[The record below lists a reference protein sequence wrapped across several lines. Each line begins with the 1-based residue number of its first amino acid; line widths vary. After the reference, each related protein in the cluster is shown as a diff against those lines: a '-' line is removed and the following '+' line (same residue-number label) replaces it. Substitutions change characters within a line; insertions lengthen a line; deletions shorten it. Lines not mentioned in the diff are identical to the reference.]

1 MAVNWGFLGA
11 GFVASRGLA
20 PAVHASRGAN
30 LYAVA
35 SRDEKRSAT
44 LEPQKVHATYN
55 DLLADESVD
64 AVYISLSNSQHLEWV
79 TKSLEAGKHVLC
91 EKPLGLNASETEAMF
106 ASASQSGRLLVEAV
120 WGRWHPRFSRIVDA
134 ATSGVIGN
142 IEHIETAFTFTSE
155 MTDNYRLNP
164 LMGGGALLDVGC
176 YQAHA
181 WVALTNGAKDLEF
194 TALTRTIG
202 PTGIDLT
209 TDVSVRIDKSITA
222 HAVSSFAL
230 PSQQQFIVQG
240 SQGKMQTSAGEAF
253 TTWNEACSLQIN
265 DVFEEFAVTNA
276 FVEMVENVSNVISGE
291 EGWVVPSADSI
302 RVAHILDSIAK
313 HSTWVADR
321 ADQQGT

>member
-1 MAVNWGFLGA
+1 MNWGFLGA

-20 PAVHASRGAN
+20 PALHASRGAN

-35 SRDEKRSAT
+35 SRDEKRSAA
-44 LEPQKVHATYN
+44 LEPQKVHATY
-55 DLLADESVD
+55 DELLADDSVD

-91 EKPLGLNASETEAMF
+91 EKPLGLNASETESMF
-106 ASASQSGRLLVEAV
+106 ACASQSGRLLVEAV
-120 WGRWHPRFSRIVDA
+120 WGRWHPRFVRMVDVIA
-134 ATSGVIGN
+134 SGVIGN
-142 IEHIETAFTFTSE
+142 IKHIETAFTFTSE

-181 WVALTNGAKDLEF
+181 WVALTNGAKDLEI
-194 TALTRTIG
+194 ADLTRTIG

-209 TDVSVRIDKSITA
+209 TEVSVRINKSITA

-230 PSQQQFIVQG
+230 PSQQQFVVQG
-240 SQGKMQTSAGEAF
+240 SQGKMQTAAGESF

-265 DVFEEFAVTNA
+265 NVVEEFVVTNA
-276 FVEMVENVSNVISGE
+276 FVEMVENVSNVIRGE
-291 EGWVVPSADSI
+291 EGWIVPSTDSI
-302 RVAHILDSIAK
+302 RVAHILDGIAK
-313 HSTWVADR
+313 HP
-321 ADQQGT
+321 

>member
-1 MAVNWGFLGA
+1 VNWGFLGA

-35 SRDEKRSAT
+35 SRDEQRSAT
-44 LEPQKVHATYN
+44 LEPARVHATYN
-55 DLLADESVD
+55 DLLADDRVD

-106 ASASQSGRLLVEAV
+106 GCASRHDRLLIEAV
-120 WGRWHPRFSRIVDA
+120 WGRWHPRFARMVEVA
-134 ATSGVIGN
+134 ASGAIGA

-155 MTDNYRLNP
+155 MTDNYRLN
-164 LMGGGALLDVGC
+164 LAMGGGALLDVGC

-181 WVALTNGAKDLEF
+181 WVALAAGATNLEISE
-194 TALTRTIG
+194 LSRVVG

-209 TDVSVRIDKSITA
+209 TDVSVRINKSVTA

-230 PSQQQFIVQG
+230 PSQQQFIVRGTHGQM
-240 SQGKMQTSAGEAF
+240 STEAGESF
-253 TTWNEACSLQIN
+253 TTWNETCSLRIN
-265 DVFEEFAVTNA
+265 DVVEEFPVTNA
-276 FVEMVENVSNVISGE
+276 FVEMVENVSRVIDGD
-291 EGWVVPSADSI
+291 EGSIVSSADSI
-302 RVAHILDSIAK
+302 RVAHILDTIA
-313 HSTWVADR
+313 HHP
-321 ADQQGT
+321 

>member
-1 MAVNWGFLGA
+1 MTVNWGFLGA

-35 SRDEKRSAT
+35 SRDEERSAT
-44 LEPQKVHATYN
+44 LEPERVHATY
-55 DLLADESVD
+55 DELLADERVD

-91 EKPLGLNASETEAMF
+91 EKPLGLNATETEAMF
-106 ASASQSGRLLVEAV
+106 DCASRRDRLLIEAV
-120 WGRWHPRFSRIVDA
+120 WGRWHPRYARMVEVVA
-134 ATSGVIGN
+134 SGAIGN

-164 LMGGGALLDVGC
+164 AMGGGALLDVGC

-181 WVALTNGAKDLEF
+181 WVALTTGATDLEISE
-194 TALTRTIG
+194 LSRVIG

-209 TDVSVRIDKSITA
+209 TDVSVRINKSITA

-230 PSQQQFIVQG
+230 PSQQQFIVRG
-240 SQGKMQTSAGEAF
+240 SLGQISTEAG
-253 TTWNEACSLQIN
+253 
-265 DVFEEFAVTNA
+265 
-276 FVEMVENVSNVISGE
+276 
-291 EGWVVPSADSI
+291 
-302 RVAHILDSIAK
+302 
-313 HSTWVADR
+313 
-321 ADQQGT
+321 

>member
-44 LEPQKVHATYN
+44 LEPKRVHATYN
-55 DLLADESVD
+55 DLLADERVD

-91 EKPLGLNASETEAMF
+91 EKPLGLNAPETESMF
-106 ASASQSGRLLVEAV
+106 ACASRSGQLLVEAV
-120 WGRWHPRFSRIVDA
+120 WGRWHPRFSRMVDVVA
-134 ATSGVIGN
+134 NGTLGN

-181 WVALTNGAKDLEF
+181 WVALTNGATDLQISDV
-194 TALTRTIG
+194 TRTVG

-209 TDVSVRIDKSITA
+209 TDVSVRINKSITA
-222 HAVSSFAL
+222 RAVSSFAL

-240 SQGKMQTSAGEAF
+240 SHGKMQTAVGESF

-265 DVFEEFAVTNA
+265 EVVEEFAVANA
-276 FVEMVENVSNVISGE
+276 FVEMVENVSNVISGK
-291 EGWVVPSADSI
+291 EGWIVPSADSI
-302 RVAHILDSIAK
+302 RVAHILDSIAR
-313 HSTWVADR
+313 HE
-321 ADQQGT
+321 

>member
-1 MAVNWGFLGA
+1 MTVNWGFLGA

-44 LEPQKVHATYN
+44 LEPERVHATY
-55 DLLADESVD
+55 DELLADERVD
-64 AVYISLSNSQHLEWV
+64 AVYISLSNSQHIEWV

-91 EKPLGLNASETEAMF
+91 EKPLGLDAKETGAMF
-106 ASASQSGRLLVEAV
+106 DSAAHNGRLLIEAV
-120 WGRWHPRFSRIVDA
+120 WGRWHPRFARIVHLVTA
-134 ATSGVIGN
+134 GEIGD

-164 LMGGGALLDVGC
+164 SMGGGALLDVGC

-181 WVALTNGAKDLEF
+181 WVALTNGASDFSITDL
-194 TALTRTIG
+194 ARTVG

-209 TDVSVRIDKSITA
+209 TDVNVRINNGVTA

-230 PSQQQFIVQG
+230 PSNQQFIIRGTNGQI
-240 SQGKMQTSAGEAF
+240 STETGESF
-253 TTWNEACSLQIN
+253 TTWNEASSLLVN
-265 DVFEEFAVTNA
+265 DVREEFPVTNA
-276 FVEMVENVSNVISGE
+276 FVEMVENVSRVIEGDS
-291 EGWVVPSADSI
+291 GWVVPSTDSI
-302 RVAHILDSIAK
+302 RVAQILDSI
-313 HSTWVADR
+313 TNR
-321 ADQQGT
+321 P